1 MNGPESVYGKLC
13 RLCLRYRG
21 MKANIKWLEEASF
34 MAESGSGHTVLI
46 DGPESEGGR
55 NKGVRPMELVLM
67 GLGGCTSFD
76 VMMILKK
83 SRQQVENCV
92 AEIEAKRADDIP
104 SVFTDIHIHFVVSGN
119 HLKESQ
125 VKRAIDLSAEK
136 YCSASIML
144 ERGGVNITHDYEIVQ
159 S

>member
-1 MNGPESVYGKLC
+1 M
-13 RLCLRYRG
+13 
-21 MKANIKWLEEASF
+21 F
-34 MAESGSGHTVLI
+34 HAESGSGHAVTI

-55 NKGVRPMELVLM
+55 NIGVRPMEMMLM

-83 SRQQVENCV
+83 ARQPVQDCV
-92 AEIEAKRADDIP
+92 ATLEAKRSDEIP
-104 SVFTDIHIHFVVSGN
+104 AVFTDIHIHFVVTGDG
-119 HLKESQ
+119 LKESQ

-144 ERGGVNITHDYEIVQ
+144 EKGGVNITHDYEIV
-159 S
+159 SP